1 MAKTKRLT
9 GRDGKVYQAA
19 KSTVI
24 TGDGTTTLTKGTFY
38 VPLTIGTTSGFPA
51 NAQVGV
57 PFVAAGTETPAA
69 DETYISLTL
78 NSQCDVT
85 SAGVEFEK
93 DEIDI
98 TTLCDSIMTYAAGF
112 TDATGTIEGI
122 TTLNLSEP
130 FIAKFVTVQVQDST
144 GAITTTAQNDDT
156 VLLVI
161 ELNKIDN
168 SDANRALF
176 IAPITINSYNIEATI
191 NEAQTYTSGFRIAQD
206 NEIKPALIE
215 ADKALFEVGSST

>member
-9 GRDGKVYQAA
+9 GRDGKVYLATL
-19 KSTVI
+19 SSLI

-38 VPLTIGTTSGFPA
+38 VPAVIDATDSGLPA
-51 NAQVGV
+51 NCQVGI
-57 PFVAAGTETPAA
+57 PFVGDGVSVPTSDDKYYSIT
-69 DETYISLTL
+69 LTA
-78 NSQCDVT
+78 QCDIT

-98 TTLCDSIMTYAAGF
+98 TTLCDDIMKYAAGF

-122 TTLNLSEP
+122 TTLDKSEP
-130 FIAKFVTVQVQDST
+130 FIAKFVPVQVQSST
-144 GAITTTAQNDDT
+144 GTISTTEQNDDT

-168 SDANRALF
+168 TDANRALF
-176 IAPITINSYNIEATI
+176 VAPIIINSYNIEATI

-206 NEIKPALIE
+206 SEIKPALLE
-215 ADKALFEVGSST
+215 ADKALFTTT

>member
-19 KSTVI
+19 KSAVI
-24 TGDGTTTLTKGTFY
+24 TGNGTTTLTKGSFY
-38 VPLTIGTTSGFPA
+38 VPLTIADTSSGFPA
-51 NAQVGV
+51 NATVGV
-57 PFVAAGTETPAA
+57 PFIAAGTEAPTSA
-69 DETYISLTL
+69 ETYISLTL

-98 TTLCDSIMTYAAGF
+98 TTLCDNIMTYAAGF

-130 FIAKFVTVQVQDST
+130 FIAKFVPVQIQSST

-156 VLLVI
+156 ILLVI

-215 ADKALFEVGSST
+215 ADKALFDVSTT

>member
-19 KSTVI
+19 KSATI
-24 TGDGTTTLTKGTFY
+24 TGDGATTLTKGTIY
-38 VPLTIGTTSGFPA
+38 VPLTIASSSSGFPA
-51 NAQVGV
+51 GAQKGV
-57 PFVAAGTETPAA
+57 PLVGDGTSAPAA
-69 DETYISLTL
+69 TETYISLTL

-98 TTLCDSIMTYAAGF
+98 TTLCDDIMTYAAGF

-122 TTLNLSEP
+122 TTLGLSEP
-130 FIAKFVTVQVQDST
+130 FIAKFVPVQIQSST
-144 GAITTTAQNDDT
+144 GTITATAQNDDT

-176 IAPITINSYNIEATI
+176 IAPISINSYNIEATI

-206 NEIKPALIE
+206 NDIKPALIE
-215 ADKALFEVGSST
+215 ADKALFTAST

>member
-19 KSTVI
+19 KSAVI
-24 TGDGTTTLTKGTFY
+24 TGDGSTVLAKGTFY
-38 VPLTIGTTSGFPA
+38 VPLTIASADSGFPA
-51 NAQVGV
+51 NAQVGI
-57 PFVAAGTETPAA
+57 PFVGDGVSTPETG
-69 DETYISLTL
+69 DTYISLTL
-78 NSQCDVT
+78 SSQCDVT

-98 TTLCDSIMTYAAGF
+98 TTLCDDIMTYAAGF

-122 TTLNLSEP
+122 TTLGLSEP
-130 FIAKFVTVQVQDST
+130 FIAKFVPVQVQSST

-168 SDANRALF
+168 TDANRALF

-206 NEIKPALIE
+206 SDIKPALLE
-215 ADKALFEVGSST
+215 ADKALFAE

>member
-1 MAKTKRLT
+1 MATTKRLT
-9 GRDGKVYQAA
+9 GRDGKVYQAE
-19 KSTVI
+19 KSATI
-24 TGDGTTTLTKGTFY
+24 TGDGATVLTKGTFY
-38 VPLTIGTTSGFPA
+38 VPLTIAASSGFPA
-51 NAQVGV
+51 NAKVGV
-57 PFVAAGTETPAA
+57 PLVGDGVSAPKAT
-69 DETYISLTL
+69 ETYISLTL
-78 NSQCDVT
+78 KSQCDVT

-98 TTLCDSIMTYAAGF
+98 TTLCDDIMTYAAGF

-130 FIAKFVTVQVQDST
+130 FIAKFVQVQIQDST
-144 GAITTTAQNDDT
+144 GAITATPQNDDT

-191 NEAQTYTSGFRIAQD
+191 NEAQTYTSGFRIAQSND
-206 NEIKPALIE
+206 IKPALVE
-215 ADKALFEVGSST
+215 ADKALFDTSST

>member
-19 KSTVI
+19 KSAVV

-38 VPLTIGTTSGFPA
+38 VPLTITTASSGFPT

-57 PFVAAGTETPAA
+57 PFVAAGTEAPAA

-98 TTLCDSIMTYAAGF
+98 TTLCDDIMTYAAGF

-130 FIAKFVTVQVQDST
+130 FIAKFVTVQVQDET

-156 VLLVI
+156 ILLVI

-206 NEIKPALIE
+206 NGIKPALLE
-215 ADKALFEVGSST
+215 ADKALFEV

>member
-9 GRDGKVYQAA
+9 GRDGKVFLATLSA
-19 KSTVI
+19 LI
-24 TGDGTTTLTKGTFY
+24 TGNGTTKLTKGELY
-38 VPLTIGTTSGFPA
+38 VPSVIADTSSGLPA
-51 NAQVGV
+51 NCQVGV
-57 PFVAAGTETPAA
+57 PFFGDGTSQPTTN
-69 DETYISLTL
+69 DKYYSLTL
-78 NSQCDVT
+78 TAQCDIT

-93 DEIDI
+93 DEIDV
-98 TTLCDSIMTYAAGF
+98 TTLCDDIMKYAAGF

-122 TTLNLSEP
+122 TTLGKTEP
-130 FIAKFVTVQVQDST
+130 FIAKFVPVQSQSST

-168 SDANRALF
+168 TDANRALF
-176 IAPITINSYNIEATI
+176 VAPITINSYNIEATI

-206 NEIKPALIE
+206 NTIKPALLE
-215 ADKALFEVGSST
+215 ADKALFATT

>member
-9 GRDGKVYQAA
+9 GRDGKVYQAT
-19 KSTVI
+19 KSAVV
-24 TGDGTTTLTKGTFY
+24 TGNGTTTLTKGTFY
-38 VPLTIGTTSGFPA
+38 VPLKIAATSSGFPA

-57 PFVAAGTETPAA
+57 PLVGDGASAPTSAE
-69 DETYISLTL
+69 DYISLTL
-78 NSQCDVT
+78 QSQCDVT

-130 FIAKFVTVQVQDST
+130 FIAKFVPVQIQSST
-144 GAITTTAQNDDT
+144 GAITATAQNDDT

-215 ADKALFEVGSST
+215 ADKALFNVSST

>member
-1 MAKTKRLT
+1 MATTKRLT

-19 KSTVI
+19 KSATI
-24 TGDGTTTLTKGTFY
+24 TGNGTTTLTKGTFY
-38 VPLTIGTTSGFPA
+38 VPLTIAPTSSGFPA

-57 PFVAAGTETPAA
+57 PLVGDGVSAPAA
-69 DETYISLTL
+69 TETYISLTL
-78 NSQCDVT
+78 NSQCDVK

-93 DEIDI
+93 DQIDI
-98 TTLCDSIMTYAAGF
+98 TTLCDDIMTYAAGF

-130 FIAKFVTVQVQDST
+130 FIAKFVPVQIQSST

-156 VLLVI
+156 ILLVI

-168 SDANRALF
+168 TEANRALF

-206 NEIKPALIE
+206 SDIKPALLE
-215 ADKALFEVGSST
+215 ADKSLFATAST

>member
-9 GRDGKVYQAA
+9 GRDGKVYLATLSA
-19 KSTVI
+19 LI
-24 TGDGTTTLTKGTFY
+24 TGNGTTKLTKGEFY
-38 VPLTIGTTSGFPA
+38 VPSVIADTSSGLPA
-51 NAQVGV
+51 NCQVGV
-57 PFVAAGTETPAA
+57 PFVGDGTSQPTTN
-69 DETYISLTL
+69 DKYYSITLTA
-78 NSQCDVT
+78 QCDIT

-98 TTLCDSIMTYAAGF
+98 TTLCDDIMKYAAGF

-122 TTLNLSEP
+122 TTLGKSEP
-130 FIAKFVTVQVQDST
+130 FIAKFVPVQVQSST

-168 SDANRALF
+168 TDANRALF
-176 IAPITINSYNIEATI
+176 VAPIIINSYNIEATI

-206 NEIKPALIE
+206 SEIKPALLE
-215 ADKALFEVGSST
+215 ADKALFTTT

>member
-1 MAKTKRLT
+1 MATTKRLT
-9 GRDGKVYQAA
+9 GRDGKVYLAELSA
-19 KSTVI
+19 LI
-24 TGDGTTTLTKGTFY
+24 TGNGTTKLTKGAFY
-38 VPLTIGTTSGFPA
+38 VPAEIAATSSGLPA
-51 NAQVGV
+51 NCQVGV
-57 PFVAAGTETPAA
+57 PFVGDGTSQPTTN
-69 DETYISLTL
+69 DKYYSLTL
-78 NSQCDVT
+78 TAQCDIT

-98 TTLCDSIMTYAAGF
+98 TTLCDDIMTYAAGF

-122 TTLNLSEP
+122 TTLGKSEP
-130 FIAKFVTVQVQDST
+130 FIAKFVPVQSQSST

-168 SDANRALF
+168 TDANRALF
-176 IAPITINSYNIEATI
+176 VAPITINSYNIEATI

-206 NEIKPALIE
+206 NTIKPALLE
-215 ADKALFEVGSST
+215 ADKALFATA

>member
-9 GRDGKVYQAA
+9 GRDGKVFQAA
-19 KSTVI
+19 KSAVI
-24 TGDGTTTLTKGTFY
+24 TGNGTTTLTKGTLY
-38 VPLTIGTTSGFPA
+38 VPLTIASTSSGFPA
-51 NAQVGV
+51 NAQKGI
-57 PFVAAGTETPAA
+57 PFVGDGVSVPAA
-69 DETYISLTL
+69 TETYIELTF
-78 NSQCDVT
+78 NSQCDVK

-98 TTLCDSIMTYAAGF
+98 TTLCDDIMTYAAGF

-130 FIAKFVTVQVQDST
+130 FIAKFIPVQVQSST

-168 SDANRALF
+168 TDANRALF

-191 NEAQTYTSGFRIAQD
+191 NEAQTYTSNFRIAQD

-215 ADKALFEVGSST
+215 ADKALFDTAST

>member
-9 GRDGKVYQAA
+9 GRDGKVYQAV
-19 KSTVI
+19 KSAEI
-24 TGDGTTTLTKGTFY
+24 TGNGTTKLTKGEFY
-38 VPLTIGTTSGFPA
+38 IPTVIASTSSGFPA

-57 PFVAAGTETPAA
+57 VLVGDGTSAPVATEK
-69 DETYISLTL
+69 YISLTL

-98 TTLCDSIMTYAAGF
+98 TTLCDDIMTYAAGF

-130 FIAKFVTVQVQDST
+130 FIAKFVPVQVQNST
-144 GAITTTAQNDDT
+144 GVITVTNQNDDT

-168 SDANRALF
+168 SDASRALF

-206 NEIKPALIE
+206 NDIKPALIE
-215 ADKALFEVGSST
+215 ADKALFTAST